1 MGAAARGVLIV
12 HLEDDED
19 LHERTPPTAAPS
31 WPELH
36 GADNPHR
43 SASQSHKD

>member
-19 LHERTPPTAAPS
+19 LHERTPPAAAPS

-36 GADNPHR
+36 GPMILAVRQHI
-43 SASQSHKD
+43 SK